1 MRSTRIAVS
10 AALLGALALPL
21 VSATTATAVPAASAM
36 PSQAPASMNDPSCTQ
51 GSWVVGTK
59 AVTIRSKASAAS
71 TAVGVLYKSHKF
83 TVHKTSGKWR
93 YITDRTTGVKGWVSA
108 KYVYRT
114 AGMCLD

>member
-1 MRSTRIAVS
+1 MRSTRIAVTAALVGALTLPVVSAS
-10 AALLGALALPL
+10 AALAQVP
-21 VSATTATAVPAASAM
+21 VSMS
-36 PSQAPASMNDPSCTQ
+36 NPSCTQ

-59 AVTIRSKASAAS
+59 AVTIRSKASATS
-71 TAVGVLYKSHKF
+71 TAVGVLYRDHKF

>member
-10 AALLGALALPL
+10 AALLGALTLPL
-21 VSATTATAVPAASAM
+21 VSTATASAAPA
-36 PSQAPASMNDPSCTQ
+36 QAPTSMTDPTCSEPGPWTL
-51 GSWVVGTK
+51 STK
-59 AVTIRSKASAAS
+59 AVTIRAKASANSKAL
-71 TAVGVLYKSHKF
+71 GILYRGHKF

-108 KYVYRT
+108 KYVYRP

>member
-21 VSATTATAVPAASAM
+21 ASAATASAVPVQVSASVTAPICSKPGPWTLS
-36 PSQAPASMNDPSCTQ
+36 
-51 GSWVVGTK
+51 TK
-59 AVTIRSKASAAS
+59 AVTIRAKASVNSKAL
-71 TAVGVLYKSHKF
+71 GILYRGHKF

-93 YITDRTTGVKGWVSA
+93 YITDKTTGVKGWVSA
-108 KYVYRT
+108 KYVYRP

>member
-21 VSATTATAVPAASAM
+21 VSTATASAAPA
-36 PSQAPASMNDPSCTQ
+36 QAPTSMTAPTCSKPGPWTL
-51 GSWVVGTK
+51 STK
-59 AVTIRSKASAAS
+59 AVTIRAKASANSKAL
-71 TAVGVLYKSHKF
+71 GILYRGHKF

-108 KYVYRT
+108 KYVYRP